1 MLRFVTTLSFALA
14 TAYCAAQDGMLGTK
28 GDSASQFTPST
39 SSGGGLLQMVLAVIV
54 VMVLMKLFLPKMM
67 AKYGSKLSTGLNSA
81 IKVEESAS
89 FAGGSIHLVTVKGR
103 TLLLGSTPTTITTLA
118 DLGEAPKNDPG
129 PTFMEMV
136 EAAPVRDFPTPPSV
150 DQMRAAIQVAE
161 ENEAAIVLQ
170 RLNQLMR

>member
-1 MLRFVTTLSFALA
+1 MFRFAVSLSFVLGATLA
-14 TAYCAAQDGMLGTK
+14 VAQEGMLGTK
-28 GDSASQFTPST
+28 AESATQFTPST

-103 TLLLGSTPTTITTLA
+103 TLLLGSTPTTISTLA

-129 PTFMEMV
+129 QTFMEMLEV
-136 EAAPVRDFPTPPSV
+136 APEREFPNPPSM
-150 DQMRAAIQVAE
+150 DQMRAAISVAE
-161 ENEAAIVLQ
+161 ENEAAAALQ
-170 RLNQLMR
+170 RLNKLMR

>member
-1 MLRFVTTLSFALA
+1 MLRSISTLSLAFFATLA
-14 TAYCAAQDGMLGTK
+14 VAQNGMLGTK
-28 GDSASQFTPST
+28 GESATQFTPSA

-89 FAGGSIHLVTVKGR
+89 FAGGSIHLVTVRGR
-103 TLLLGSTPTTITTLA
+103 TLLLGSTPTTISTLA

-136 EAAPVRDFPTPPSV
+136 EAAPEREFPTPPSM
-150 DQMRAAIQVAE
+150 DQMRAAISVAE
-161 ENEAAIVLQ
+161 ENEAAIALQ

>member
-1 MLRFVTTLSFALA
+1 MLRSFALLGLSVSA
-14 TAYCAAQDGMLGTK
+14 AVSAAQSGMLGTK
-28 GDSASQFTPST
+28 GESATQFTPT
-39 SSGGGLLQMVLAVIV
+39 ASSGGGLLQMVVAVFV
-54 VMVLMKLFLPKMM
+54 VMILMKLFLPKMM

-89 FAGGSIHLVTVKGR
+89 FAGGSIHLVTVRGR
-103 TLLLGSTPTTITTLA
+103 TLLLGSTPTTISTLA

-136 EAAPVRDFPTPPSV
+136 EAAPEREFPTPPSM
-150 DQMRAAIQVAE
+150 DQMRAAISVAE
-161 ENEAAIVLQ
+161 ENEAAVALQ